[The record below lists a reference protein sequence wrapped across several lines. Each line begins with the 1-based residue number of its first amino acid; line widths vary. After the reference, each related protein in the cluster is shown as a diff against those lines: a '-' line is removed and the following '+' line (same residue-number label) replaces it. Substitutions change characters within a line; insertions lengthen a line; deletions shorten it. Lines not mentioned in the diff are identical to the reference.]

1 MAELFIKMQKIN
13 TLYRTFTLFVLLIL
27 STACS
32 LIATKITPPPTA
44 AAPPPKQYDSPLEQ
58 KVVEVMQCIQEK
70 CEQQLKK
77 RFVLKEMSYDNY
89 NQWARTDIDYLFEN
103 AKVQC
108 DKPYQDL
115 RWEALKK
122 RMKNSQLENSYN
134 KEGLQM
140 CIQSIASGWR
150 KQHSEQAK
158 TP

>member
-13 TLYRTFTLFVLLIL
+13 ALYRILTLFILLIL
-27 STACS
+27 SSACS
-32 LIATKITPPPTA
+32 LVAPKITPTPTA
-44 AAPPPKQYDSPLEQ
+44 ATPPPKQYDSPLEQ
-58 KVVEVMQCIQEK
+58 KVDEVMQCIQEK
-70 CEQQLKK
+70 CEQQLEK
-77 RFVLKEMSYDNY
+77 RFVLKEMSYDSY
-89 NQWARTDIDYLFEN
+89 NQWARADIDYLFEN

-122 RMKNSQLENSYN
+122 RMKNTQLESTYN

-150 KQHSEQAK
+150 KQPRDGMK
-158 TP
+158 

>member
-1 MAELFIKMQKIN
+1 MAELPIKMQKIN
-13 TLYRTFTLFVLLIL
+13 TLYRTFTLSTLLLL
-27 STACS
+27 SSACS
-32 LIATKITPPPTA
+32 LIPTKSPLSPIA
-44 AAPPPKQYDSPLEQ
+44 AALPPKQYDSPLEQ
-58 KVVEVMQCIQEK
+58 KVDEVMQCIQEK
-70 CEQQLKK
+70 CEQQLEK

-103 AKVQC
+103 AKLQC

-122 RMKNSQLENSYN
+122 RMSAKQLENSYN

-150 KQHSEQAK
+150 KQPKDGAK
-158 TP
+158 